1 MQTDWQTFKTLV
13 LKKSLSVWSGSTLFA
28 QTCLS
33 ENWIITVYIS
43 FYKLLL
49 MFVQENY
56 GKPEEEKVQKVK
68 ELYKDLDLEKAFQD
82 FEESSYGE
90 ILLMIDAYHGKLPKE
105 LFIAFTNKIYKRDK
119 WCSTVIVSESGYGFE
134 PHEKT
139 CLLGLRPGKTRTG
152 LIRYRS

>member
-1 MQTDWQTFKTLV
+1 
-13 LKKSLSVWSGSTLFA
+13 
-28 QTCLS
+28 
-33 ENWIITVYIS
+33 
-43 FYKLLL
+43 

-119 WCSTVIVSESGYGFE
+119 
-134 PHEKT
+134 
-139 CLLGLRPGKTRTG
+139 
-152 LIRYRS
+152 